1 MCSVCLDEMD
11 MLEFNDPREKTD
23 TCFKLNCG
31 HAYHTACII
40 RYLSNSNHSCLHC
53 NEIKTPTQELN
64 IVGLAAKLKAKIS
77 RHPEVQFLK
86 REMDEAYS
94 EYSQS
99 VKMMK
104 AEVKEFIKKRIAE
117 TRIREKRE
125 YWQSAERA
133 VKSKQREVARSMGRE
148 YIGALVE
155 IDQRFRRR
163 RWAFWSHVHPHFGMR
178 L

>member
-11 MLEFNDPREKTD
+11 MLDFNDPREKTD
-23 TCFKLNCG
+23 TCFKLECG

-40 RYLSNSNHSCLHC
+40 RYLSHSNHSCLHC
-53 NEIKTPTQELN
+53 NEIKTPIQQLN
-64 IVGLAAKLKAKIS
+64 IVGVAARLRAKIT
-77 RHPEVQFLK
+77 RHPAIQYLK
-86 REMDEAYS
+86 HEMDEAYS

-99 VKMMK
+99 VKKLK
-104 AEVKEFIKKRIAE
+104 AEIKQYVKTRIAE
-117 TRIREKRE
+117 TRIKEKRD

-133 VKSKQREVARSMGRE
+133 VKSKQREIARTMGRE

-155 IDQRFRRR
+155 MNQRFHRR
-163 RWAFWSHVHPHFGMR
+163 RWALWSLVHPHFGMR